1 MNRNFLKYADD
12 DVTPIWRLI
21 LIRMPSLILGLF
33 LGFGLS
39 FVTSEF
45 REVIETNIEM
55 AFFIPFVVYMADA
68 VGGQT
73 QNIYIR
79 DLLTGKA
86 SFKRYMIKESA
97 LGLLMCLFFGLVT
110 AVVVT
115 VWLGNPRVTMAVS
128 LGIFGAVASAPMISM
143 IVTETLELEH
153 SDPAIGT
160 GPIATV
166 LQDTASVIIYGL
178 IASAVFL

>member
-1 MNRNFLKYADD
+1 
-12 DVTPIWRLI
+12 
-21 LIRMPSLILGLF
+21 
-33 LGFGLS
+33 
-39 FVTSEF
+39 
-45 REVIETNIEM
+45 
-55 AFFIPFVVYMADA
+55 
-68 VGGQT
+68 
-73 QNIYIR
+73 
-79 DLLTGKA
+79 
-86 SFKRYMIKESA
+86 
-97 LGLLMCLFFGLVT
+97 
-110 AVVVT
+110 
-115 VWLGNPRVTMAVS
+115 MAVS

>member
-45 REVIETNIEM
+45 REVIEANIEM

-86 SFKRYMIKESA
+86 SFKRYMIKQ
-97 LGLLMCLFFGLVT
+97 
-110 AVVVT
+110 
-115 VWLGNPRVTMAVS
+115 WW
-128 LGIFGAVASAPMISM
+128 
-143 IVTETLELEH
+143 
-153 SDPAIGT
+153 
-160 GPIATV
+160 
-166 LQDTASVIIYGL
+166 
-178 IASAVFL
+178 